1 MKGKKSN
8 DYRFI
13 RGNYVDDGTI
23 QRRPCRE
30 KNQLLVQMQ
39 EDSFQTGELIVS
51 SNIHWK
57 L

>member
-13 RGNYVDDGTI
+13 RGRCVDDG
-23 QRRPCRE
+23 RPCRG